1 MNAKDYRHSIAEAK
15 HSGKTI
21 NGKEYA
27 LGLHRTQSENEV
39 WYGYAL
45 DADSHQ
51 LVAEALGDSESDL
64 RQNLAEA
71 IRGD

>member
-1 MNAKDYRHSIAEAK
+1 MTARNYRHFVAEAK

-21 NGKEYA
+21 NGKRFA
-27 LGLHRTQSENEV
+27 LGLHRTQDENEI

-51 LVAEALGDSESDL
+51 LVAEALGDSESEL
-64 RQNLAEA
+64 RQKLADA